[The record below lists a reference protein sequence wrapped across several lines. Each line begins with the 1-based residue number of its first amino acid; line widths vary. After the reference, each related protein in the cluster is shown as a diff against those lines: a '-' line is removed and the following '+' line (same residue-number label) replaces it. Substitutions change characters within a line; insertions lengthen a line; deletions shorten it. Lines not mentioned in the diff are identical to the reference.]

1 MSVILHSQAEFK
13 ILKDAITTLQD
24 IVGVSQWWP
33 PGFANEVLL
42 QHSHTYALIHYL
54 WLFHTTWK
62 RWVVTTLHG
71 PLGLNIYS
79 RAHYRSSA
87 LIPDLKD
94 SQSGVKYKKK
104 KKKNAIH
111 QMSLQNRKI
120 FYFLYYTF
128 SGLAKDQNSPLGH
141 HPLRFNLPPISKST
155 VKSKIILYRMV
166 PMMSW
171 HLLLLWHELTGQ
183 KKGDASEMSII
194 KWIKK
199 WTKEC
204 TTRYI
209 CEGGSLASLS

>member
-1 MSVILHSQAEFK
+1 MATWFCKWSFTATQPHLCAYPLSVA
-13 ILKDAITTLQD
+13 
-24 IVGVSQWWP
+24 VS
-33 PGFANEVLL
+33 
-42 QHSHTYALIHYL
+42 HYL
-54 WLFHTTWK
+54 EALSSYNTTWPTGPK
-62 RWVVTTLHG
+62 YLLSG
-71 PLGLNIYS
+71 PLQIKCTD
-79 RAHYRSSA
+79 
-87 LIPDLKD
+87 PW
-94 SQSGVKYKKK
+94 SQRQSVRREIQKKK
-104 KKKNAIH
+104 KKKINAIH

-155 VKSKIILYRMV
+155 VKSTIILYRMV

>member
-1 MSVILHSQAEFK
+1 MATWFCKWSFTATQPHLCAYPLSVA
-13 ILKDAITTLQD
+13 
-24 IVGVSQWWP
+24 VSQYLEVSSSYNTMWP
-33 PGFANEVLL
+33 TGPKYLL
-42 QHSHTYALIHYL
+42 SD
-54 WLFHTTWK
+54 
-62 RWVVTTLHG
+62 
-71 PLGLNIYS
+71 PLQI
-79 RAHYRSSA
+79 

-94 SQSGVKYKKK
+94 SQSDVNYKKK
-104 KKKNAIH
+104 KKKKINAIN

-141 HPLRFNLPPISKST
+141 HHLRFNLPPISKST

-183 KKGDASEMSII
+183 KKGDASEMNII

-199 WTKEC
+199 RTKEC

-209 CEGGSLASLS
+209 CEGGSLTSLS